1 VIIFNTPIQ
10 PKFFHRA
17 VASWLRDIFRKK
29 NAMPDAKF
37 NVVYFSYR
45 PDFEYLV
52 YSIKSL
58 LKNTDQ
64 NDIRNIFIYIDQKD
78 IFTKEQEASLS
89 ALSEKIS
96 FRAIYNFEWGSPKS
110 TLSELECYLTLSKEI
125 AAPNDFLV
133 KVDSDIIF
141 IKSKKLGKL
150 LKSNLHAVGDSH
162 FLGYKFIQGG
172 MYMIRLG
179 EIIKQ
184 FSSVTLNDIEK
195 ISKDIRSVGED
206 KVISTIFKKNGVEFN
221 ISRLMLFPDEYKRI
235 KKRTI
240 LTRWEFCA
248 MHFHQDKE
256 NMAKYFR
263 NV

>member
-1 VIIFNTPIQ
+1 MIVLNTPIQ
-10 PKFFHRA
+10 PKFAHLA
-17 VASWLRDIFRKK
+17 LGSWLRDIFRKK
-29 NAMPDAKF
+29 NIFPDAKF

-58 LKNTDQ
+58 LKNTDE

-78 IFTKEQEASLS
+78 IFTKEQEATLSL
-89 ALSEKIS
+89 LSKKIS

-125 AAPNDFLV
+125 AEPNDFLI

-141 IKSKKLGKL
+141 IKSNKLGKL

-195 ISKDIRSVGED
+195 IAKDIRSVGED
-206 KVISTIFKKNGVEFN
+206 KVISTIFKRNGTEFN

-235 KKRTI
+235 KKRTL

-248 MHFHQDKE
+248 MHFHHDKE

-263 NV
+263 DV